1 MGTVG
6 NNYYDSS
13 IPVQDKPKSS
23 FTESFRA
30 LRTNLDLLLGGE
42 EKKAVL
48 ISSTISSEGKSFVAS
63 NLAISLAQLGKKV
76 ALLGLDL
83 RKPKIH
89 NLFGID
95 SSKGIST
102 FLVGRNTLE
111 EITFSTYIDNLWVLP
126 AGPIPPNPA
135 EMLAGVR

>member
-1 MGTVG
+1 MLDNAIKDPSEISRKTRIPLLGTVG

-48 ISSTISSEGKSFVAS
+48 ISSTISSEGKSLWPPIWLLVS
-63 NLAISLAQLGKKV
+63 QTWKKGC
-76 ALLGLDL
+76 LI
-83 RKPKIH
+83 R
-89 NLFGID
+89 
-95 SSKGIST
+95 
-102 FLVGRNTLE
+102 VGP
-111 EITFSTYIDNLWVLP
+111 S
-126 AGPIPPNPA
+126 
-135 EMLAGVR
+135 